1 MTNWVKVNLQA
12 VDRER
17 HLRGWSRADLARH
30 MGVTFKTVWEIY
42 RTGRATSR
50 AFAKLAKAFEDTPV
64 LPMADR
70 LLEQPASEEGDE

>member
-1 MTNWVKVNLQA
+1 MTNWVKVNLQS

-42 RTGRATSR
+42 RTGQATSR
-50 AFAKLAKAFEDTPV
+50 VFAKMAKAFADTPV
-64 LPMADR
+64 LAMADR
-70 LLEQPASEEGDE
+70 LLGEPMSEK